1 MQTAAPDLP
10 PCFVRRTRSAAQPNR
25 LDSTQAAIATTKKIT
40 PAMRVTGVGALDP
53 AADGAGQALTM
64 GVLQQGQHEDH
75 QGNDQQDNAADN
87 LVNRHV

>member
-1 MQTAAPDLP
+1 
-10 PCFVRRTRSAAQPNR
+10 
-25 LDSTQAAIATTKKIT
+25 
-40 PAMRVTGVGALDP
+40 
-53 AADGAGQALTM
+53 M